1 MIEQSLED
9 NNKSDFSPISQRFGK
24 KKGKGRKPKH
34 RRNKKT
40 KQKKQRNH
48 MQKQNKDKSH
58 QNSQKSASKKREDKP
73 KGDTQIVVED
83 REVATEP
90 KEKVNENKA
99 ENKTN
104 QVDKKK
110 DRMNVDKKKRILK
123 MKKKNGLKKKENSTM
138 KKKSSGIT
146 IGTSPRSKSGRK
158 SLVAT
163 VTVTASPT
171 APPAMSTNGTF
182 LSKAG
187 EGAIKKVIKTTA
199 STKRNQEDTVTSLV
213 MVDSKQHIKQV
224 ETTKA
229 THPNPKDD
237 HGKPKQKVLDHDK
250 VAKATAP
257 AGSNSYEGDDAP
269 YQGDEGEP
277 GSQAASAGK
286 KSEAITKRIKTAK
299 GDKKGPKLLQNVA
312 TKPTKDEKSET
323 YAKQADHKEE
333 DNEAKSTASAVIDA
347 SEDDSTMP
355 KENEDPDSEVE
366 PTGKAPIKEE
376 NVQTPRKPADHDVQE
391 TEVKTT
397 VSTGSDVSGDD
408 TTSPKGKEDTGS
420 EVEPTGKSPIKT
432 GNGHTPTEPTDPDEP
447 EPEVKTTVSTGS
459 DVSGDDTTTPNG
471 KEDAGSEVEPK
482 EKASIKDENVKIP
495 RKPADPD
502 ESEPEV
508 KTTVSTESDVSGDD
522 TTTPKGKEDTGSKVE
537 PTGKSPIKKG
547 NAHTSTKQTDPDES
561 EPEVKTT
568 VSTESDVS
576 GDDTTITKGKEDTG
590 SEVEPTGKSPIK
602 KGNAHTSTKQTD
614 PDESE
619 PEVKTTVSTGS
630 DVSGDTTIPKG
641 KEDTG
646 SEVEPTGKSP
656 IKKGNAHTST
666 KQTDPDESEPEVK
679 TTVSTGSNVS
689 GDDTT
694 TPKGKEDT
702 GSEVEPKGKAPIKEE
717 NVQTPRKPADPDESE
732 PEVKT
737 TVSTGSDVSDTTIPN
752 IDETTIPKGKEDP
765 DSESEDKNVN
775 KFDNDNSL
783 PGNEEYQEKSD
794 GLPLQGML
802 FCTYNGLL
810 LMTKCLLTKA
820 FLGIH
825 LY

>member
-1 MIEQSLED
+1 MIEQSSED

-90 KEKVNENKA
+90 KEKVNENKP

-110 DRMNVDKKKRILK
+110 DRMNVDMKKRILK

-138 KKKSSGIT
+138 KKKSSLIT

-171 APPAMSTNGTF
+171 APPAMSTNGTS

-250 VAKATAP
+250 EAKATAP
-257 AGSNSYEGDDAP
+257 AASNSYEGDDAP
-269 YQGDEGEP
+269 FQGDEGEP

-299 GDKKGPKLLQNVA
+299 GDKKGPKLLQNVEPGLKVAPTA
-312 TKPTKDEKSET
+312 TKPTKDEKNET
-323 YAKQADHKEE
+323 YAKQADHEKE
-333 DNEAKSTASAVIDA
+333 DNEAKSTAPAVIDA

-366 PTGKAPIKEE
+366 PTGKAHIQEE

-432 GNGHTPTEPTDPDEP
+432 GNGHTPKEPTDPDEPEPEVKTTVSTGSDVSGDDTTTPKGNEDTGSEVEPKGKAPIKEENVQTPRKPADPDEP

-471 KEDAGSEVEPK
+471 KEDAGSKVEPK
-482 EKASIKDENVKIP
+482 EKTSIKDENVQIP

-502 ESEPEV
+502 EPEPE
-508 KTTVSTESDVSGDD
+508 G
-522 TTTPKGKEDTGSKVE
+522 
-537 PTGKSPIKKG
+537 
-547 NAHTSTKQTDPDES
+547 
-561 EPEVKTT
+561 
-568 VSTESDVS
+568 
-576 GDDTTITKGKEDTG
+576 
-590 SEVEPTGKSPIK
+590 
-602 KGNAHTSTKQTD
+602 
-614 PDESE
+614 
-619 PEVKTTVSTGS
+619 KTTVSTGS
-630 DVSGDTTIPKG
+630 DVSGD
-641 KEDTG
+641 
-646 SEVEPTGKSP
+646 
-656 IKKGNAHTST
+656 
-666 KQTDPDESEPEVK
+666 
-679 TTVSTGSNVS
+679 
-689 GDDTT
+689 DTT
-694 TPKGKEDT
+694 TPNGKEDA
-702 GSEVEPKGKAPIKEE
+702 GSEVEPKEKVSIKDE
-717 NVQTPRKPADPDESE
+717 NVQIPRKPADPDESE

-737 TVSTGSDVSDTTIPN
+737 TVSTGSDVSGDDITTPKGKEDTGSEEEPTGKSPIEKGNAHTPTKPTDPDESEPEVKTTVSTGSDVSGDDTTTPKGKEDTGSRVEPTGKSPIKKGNAHTPTEPTDP
-752 IDETTIPKGKEDP
+752 DESEPEVKTTVSTGSDVSVDDTTIPKGKEDS

-810 LMTKCLLTKA
+810 LMTKCQLT
-820 FLGIH
+820 
-825 LY
+825 